1 MACWTSYQY
10 SSTSVENESDVRRE
24 SNLAAKLEGYEVVR
38 TSFDYGRC
46 CNASSR
52 CSWCRRRLETT
63 AQRLHDSC
71 TMTNQNQAE
80 GQQQQQFPTSL
91 EGIVTQITSSTS
103 PAALADLLRAFSNNR
118 EGERELILA
127 SSLPGG
133 QEPLELLDV
142 KKDTVGWAFILYVY
156 SFLGVFV
163 SYRF

>member
-1 MACWTSYQY
+1 
-10 SSTSVENESDVRRE
+10 
-24 SNLAAKLEGYEVVR
+24 
-38 TSFDYGRC
+38 
-46 CNASSR
+46 
-52 CSWCRRRLETT
+52 
-63 AQRLHDSC
+63 
-71 TMTNQNQAE
+71 MTNQNQAE